1 MGMGGVQRTA
11 KFVKYLPD
19 SGWKPFVLTANP
31 KSYFA
36 SDNSLLDELV
46 KKNTNI
52 FRTDSEN
59 ETKIQSNGAVF
70 KSRNESF
77 RKFLS
82 NVGQSFLI
90 PDTKRFWKNKAVK
103 LAKRIIDENDIK
115 LIYAT

>member
-19 SGWKPFVLTANP
+19 FGWKPYVLTANP

-36 SDNSLLDELV
+36 SDNSLLEELI
-46 KKNTNI
+46 KRDTHI
-52 FRTDSEN
+52 YRTDFDN
-59 ETKIQSNGAVF
+59 ETQLQSNGAVF
-70 KSRNESF
+70 KNRNEPF

-90 PDTKRFWKNKAVK
+90 PDTKRLWKNKAVS
-103 LAKRIIDENDIK
+103 L
-115 LIYAT
+115 